1 MYEGLTQ
8 LGEYFSGQRKEFN
21 LTLHPDGTDFQRSVW
36 RKLRDI
42 PYSQTISY
50 LKLANSLGDE
60 KLTRAVG
67 AANGANP
74 IAIVNP
80 CHREVGY
87 SVRNVSEMCQNCHKG
102 A

>member
-1 MYEGLTQ
+1 MAQT
-8 LGEYFSGQRKEFN
+8 FS
-21 LTLHPDGTDFQRSVW
+21 DSVW

-50 LKLANSLGDE
+50 LELAQSLGDE

-74 IAIVNP
+74 IAIINP
-80 CHREVGY
+80 CHRVIGVNGELTGY
-87 SVRNVSEMCQNCHKG
+87 AGGLDRKAWLISFEQGSIIQTLF
-102 A
+102 